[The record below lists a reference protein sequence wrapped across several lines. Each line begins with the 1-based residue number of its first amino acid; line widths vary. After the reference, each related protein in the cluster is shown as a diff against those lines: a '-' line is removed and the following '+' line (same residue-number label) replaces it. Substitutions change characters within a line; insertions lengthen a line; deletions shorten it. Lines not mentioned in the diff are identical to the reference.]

1 MNKFIKGCFELDKNV
16 TDLVSYE
23 EKKKVG
29 LDRLIDWANGMEIG
43 LKFGISDDNT
53 YLCEYKI
60 ICKTASLC
68 KGILSELKYELKS
81 VFPKAKSSWQ
91 ASGNILY

>member
-16 TDLVSYE
+16 TDLDAYE
-23 EKKKVG
+23 EKKKIG
-29 LDRLIDWANGMEIG
+29 LDRLINWANEMEIG
-43 LKFGISDDNT
+43 LKFGTSDDNT

-60 ICKTASLC
+60 VCKTAALC

-81 VFPKAKSSWQ
+81 VFPKVKSLWQ
-91 ASGNILY
+91 GSGNTLY

>member
-29 LDRLIDWANGMEIG
+29 LDRLINWANGMEIG
-43 LKFGISDDNT
+43 LKFGTSDDNT

-60 ICKTASLC
+60 ICK
-68 KGILSELKYELKS
+68 
-81 VFPKAKSSWQ
+81 PH
-91 ASGNILY
+91 LYVKEFYLN